1 MELRKKLS
9 LFLKEKDMYFAKD
22 KFIDSRSDIL
32 EPPEE
37 NLFPLLQL
45 FTVSLKMELSK
56 TLFQCSSSFNVYAG
70 DFDDRQ

>member
-1 MELRKKLS
+1 
-9 LFLKEKDMYFAKD
+9 MYFAKD

-32 EPPEE
+32 ELPEE

-56 TLFQCSSSFNVYAG
+56 TLF
-70 DFDDRQ
+70 

>member
-1 MELRKKLS
+1 MELRKKLT

-56 TLFQCSSSFNVYAG
+56 TLF
-70 DFDDRQ
+70 